1 MAVTAPYQVL
11 ARKYRPRAFDEVV
24 GQPSVVTTL
33 KNAISTGRLHHAY
46 LFSGTRGVGKTT
58 LARLFARALNC
69 VKGPT
74 TDPCSTCDPCTEI
87 AAGSSMDVIEIDGA
101 SNRKVEDVDPLR
113 EAARYAPARD
123 RHKIFLIDEVHMLS
137 ETAFNALLKI
147 LEEPPPRIVFLFAT
161 TEPEQVPETI
171 MSRCLH
177 LACRRVST
185 QEIAAAM
192 ERTGKAEKIKGT
204 REAYDLIAGLAAGS
218 MRDGLSLLDQVI
230 AYAGREVTGES
241 VRTALGLIDR
251 RLTREFIETIG
262 RKDSAGVLAVIER
275 LSQAGADLTNF
286 SREALARVRD
296 MMVAKAAGAE
306 AAASLGLSADQAA
319 ECGELAEVFS
329 QDGLLRLMTAM
340 LDLADRIRREEHP
353 RFLLEASAL
362 KMIRLADL
370 TPIEDLIRGIG
381 AAGGATEGGG
391 GPAPGRA
398 HGGPTAHGSTG
409 GTAASS
415 TATASGARGGLRFTS
430 VTPVGRAP
438 ESAAEPPGGKPAG
451 GLAPGEHSPEV
462 SRILD
467 RIAERKLS
475 LATFLQQA
483 PSAHLKDG
491 TLVVTVRENQ
501 GFLKTALE
509 SADNLS
515 VLREAAGAVMG
526 RPIEVRVE
534 PEAPS
539 DADLSAVAG
548 REGQGSAPLLK
559 RERLIGEAL
568 AEPLVRSV
576 MDLFKGQIVDIRE
589 GS

>member
-87 AAGSSMDVIEIDGA
+87 AVGSSMDVIEIDGA

-161 TEPEQVPETI
+161 TEPEEVPETI

-177 LACRRVST
+177 LACRRVSS

-192 ERTGKAEKIKGT
+192 ERTGKAEKIKGS

-241 VRTALGLIDR
+241 VRAALGLIDR

-296 MMVAKAAGAE
+296 MMVHKAAGAE
-306 AAASLGLSADQAA
+306 AAASLGLSEDQVA

-340 LDLADRIRREEHP
+340 LDLSARIRREEHP

-381 AAGGATEGGG
+381 AAGGALG
-391 GPAPGRA
+391 GPAHGRA
-398 HGGPTAHGSTG
+398 PGSPTAHGSTG
-409 GTAASS
+409 GTAGSS
-415 TATASGARGGLRFTS
+415 TATPSGARGGLRFTS

-451 GLAPGEHSPEV
+451 GSAPGEHSPEV

-467 RIAERKLS
+467 RIAEQKLS

-483 PSAHLKDG
+483 PSVHLTDG
-491 TLVVTVRENQ
+491 TLVVTVREKQ

-526 RPIEVRVE
+526 RTIEVRVE

>member
-1 MAVTAPYQVL
+1 MAATAPYQVL

-204 REAYDLIAGLAAGS
+204 REAYDLIAGLASGS

-262 RKDSAGVLAVIER
+262 RADSAGVLAVIER

-340 LDLADRIRREEHP
+340 LDLADRIRREENP

-381 AAGGATEGGG
+381 AAGGATGGG
-391 GPAPGRA
+391 GPAPGRE
-398 HGGPTAHGSTG
+398 TEKGSTG
-409 GTAASS
+409 SAAVSS

-438 ESAAEPPGGKPAG
+438 ESAAEPPRGKSAG
-451 GLAPGEHSPEV
+451 GPGPGEPSPEV

-467 RIAERKLS
+467 RVAERKLS

-483 PSAHLKDG
+483 PWVHLKDG
-491 TLVVTVRENQ
+491 TLVVSVRERQ

-509 SADNLS
+509 SSDNLS

-534 PEAPS
+534 PEAPA

-589 GS
+589 DS